1 MKHFKSLRNLMFQ
14 LAFWRNGCPVRV
26 GSKTLRLHPDFR
38 RCNSEKDALADA
50 LDANLRPGMTFVDV
64 GANIGLYS
72 VYAVACV
79 GSQGSVYS
87 FEPDKENM
95 LSLMRNIRYCS
106 SKAHIT
112 AVESA
117 VSDDATKS
125 TLSFFVPHDTGGA
138 PQSEASL
145 KPSVEGMREVTVHN
159 TTLDAFFSD
168 KPRVD
173 FIKIDTEGAELLV
186 LKGAAALIKR
196 DRPVLCIEYHGGK
209 CNDFGYAVDDLKTL
223 IQAYGYSEEVIWQGT
238 SVCYYQTIAK
248 PCEQNRP
255 CS

>member
-1 MKHFKSLRNLMFQ
+1 MFQ
-14 LAFWRNGCPVRV
+14 LAYGRNGYPVRV

-38 RCNSEKDALADA
+38 RYNSENDALADA
-50 LDANLRPGMTFVDV
+50 LDANLLPKMTFVDV

-72 VYAVACV
+72 VYAAACV
-79 GSQGSVYS
+79 GSQGSIYS
-87 FEPDKENM
+87 FEPDEANM
-95 LSLMRNIRYCS
+95 LSLMRNIRYSS

-186 LKGAAALIKR
+186 MKGAAARIKR
-196 DRPVLCIEYHGGK
+196 DRPVLCIEYHGDK
-209 CNDFGYAVDDLKTL
+209 CNDFGYSVGDLKTL
-223 IQAYGYSEEVIWQGT
+223 VQALGYTEEVIWQGR
-238 SVCYYQTIAK
+238 SEGHKQTIAK
-248 PCEQNRP
+248 PCERNRP